1 MPDKMHTLG
10 VTGMSPASEKEI
22 NQINNH
28 DGFTIIEVLIA
39 LAILGIGILGV
50 AAMQIGAVN
59 GNANARKSTEL
70 ANLATAQVEEIM
82 NEPYDTVAGGNRN
95 NGPYTIQWAVSGPD
109 VPIENTRT
117 ITVTA
122 SWNNGQR
129 PLTLVYYMADT
140 F

>member
-1 MPDKMHTLG
+1 MRQT
-10 VTGMSPASEKEI
+10 SERSTIKI
-22 NQINNH
+22 KSN
-28 DGFTIIEVLIA
+28 DGFTILEVLIA

-70 ANLATAQVEEIM
+70 ANLATAQVEALM
-82 NEPYDTVAGGNRN
+82 HEPYDTIAGGNRN
-95 NGPYTIQWAVSGPD
+95 QGPYNIQWAVSGPD
-109 VPIENTRT
+109 VPIDNTRT
-117 ITVTA
+117 VTVTA

-129 PLTLVYYMADT
+129 PLTLVYYIADT